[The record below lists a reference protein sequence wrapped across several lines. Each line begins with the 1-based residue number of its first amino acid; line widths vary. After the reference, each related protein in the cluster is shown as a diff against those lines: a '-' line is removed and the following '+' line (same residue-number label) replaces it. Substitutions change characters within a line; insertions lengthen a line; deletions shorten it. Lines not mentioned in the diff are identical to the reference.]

1 MGKSCLFSP
10 PFIFWSGSSLKHEAV
25 EGEGSSQW
33 DGIRAKEAAASGLV
47 GGGLSAGGFRSP
59 RVVCSQGSL
68 GMVSYS
74 LV

>member
-1 MGKSCLFSP
+1 M
-10 PFIFWSGSSLKHEAV
+10 

-59 RVVCSQGSL
+59 CVVCSQGSL